1 MNLNPLPVDALA
13 VGAHPDDIELVV
25 GGTLL
30 KLNSLGYK
38 TAALDMTCGEMGTR
52 GSAETR
58 AQEAAAAA
66 KVLKL
71 TTRDNLGLPDSKV
84 WCNEES
90 RTKMVRALRKF
101 RPRVVFTHYW
111 DDPHPDHA
119 HIAQIVRE
127 AAYLSGLAKYD
138 VESGQARFRPS
149 AIAHFMFPRTVAPTF
164 VVDISE
170 FVKDKMA
177 AIHCY
182 KSQLYD
188 PNSQELETNISNSGF
203 LGRVDARQRFYGGL
217 ISVENGEAF
226 VVKEALNIAD
236 PITLLT
242 RDMNMYS

>member
-1 MNLNPLPVDALA
+1 MNLDPLPVDALA
-13 VGAHPDDIELVV
+13 IGAHPDDIELVV

-30 KLNSLGYK
+30 RLNSLGYK
-38 TAALDMTCGEMGTR
+38 TAVLDMTRGEMGTR
-52 GSAETR
+52 GTPEIR

-66 KVLKL
+66 KVLRL
-71 TTRDNLGLPDSKV
+71 TARENLGLPDSKV

-90 RTKMVRALRKF
+90 RTRMVRALRRF
-101 RPRVVFTHYW
+101 RPKVVFTHYW

-127 AAYLSGLAKYD
+127 AAYLSGLVNYD
-138 VESGQARFRPS
+138 LESGQARFRPS
-149 AIAHFMFPRTVAPTF
+149 AIAHFMFPRTVIPTF

-170 FVKDKMA
+170 FVEDKMA
-177 AIHCY
+177 AIYCY

-188 PNSQELETNISNSGF
+188 PSSKELETNISNSGF

-217 ISVENGEAF
+217 ISVENAEAF
-226 VVKEALNIAD
+226 VVKEAINIAD
-236 PITLLT
+236 PIALLT